1 MKTYQRLNL
10 VEREEISRY
19 LVLDCSCRQIATVLN
34 RSTSTITREIRRCQI
49 TRLKY
54 RAVLAHQRS
63 RQVARKSR
71 RQRKLDTN
79 RPLNEFV
86 FKHLHLRWSPEQIV
100 KRLKFLYPSD
110 MEMHVSHET
119 IYAYLYIH
127 PRGMLKRR
135 LVKQLRRKHINC
147 RLKPKQGSVEVNFV
161 NGYVFD
167 IFKGLGFPVGLKGE
181 INIPHFLMRTPLERR
196 VISGIF
202 ATDGSLVI
210 TNNNGTMYP
219 RVEFRSSSVTLLRQ
233 IRRVLKRCGMKGGLY
248 PKYTR
253 LQYNGNSNLELFVSK
268 VGFLNPKQNDK
279 YKQWMQSSSVGVAHG
294 RMMRHAAGKA
304 W

>member
-1 MKTYQRLNL
+1 M
-10 VEREEISRY
+10 SRNFFN
-19 LVLDCSCRQIATVLN
+19 SIAK
-34 RSTSTITREIRRCQI
+34 SAGITQKEFAELYGIMLGDGC
-49 TRLKY
+49 LSAYGKGK
-54 RAVLAHQRS
+54 RAVVVTGNLH
-63 RQVARKSR
+63 
-71 RQRKLDTN
+71 DD
-79 RPLNEFV
+79 RPFFDKV
-86 FKHLHLRWSPEQIV
+86 V
-100 KRLKFLYPSD
+100 
-110 MEMHVSHET
+110 V
-119 IYAYLYIH
+119 
-127 PRGMLKRR
+127 PRMSK
-135 LVKQLRRKHINC
+135 LRRKHINC